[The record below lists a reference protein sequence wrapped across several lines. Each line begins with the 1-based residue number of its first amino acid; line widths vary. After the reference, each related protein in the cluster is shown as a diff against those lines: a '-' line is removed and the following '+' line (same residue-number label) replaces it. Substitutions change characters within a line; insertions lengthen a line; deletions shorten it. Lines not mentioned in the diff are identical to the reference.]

1 MDNKPNITDEKYQLL
16 IDGIG
21 SVLLSARNKISNE
34 VNSTMVDAYWNI
46 GKYIVEYEQQGKER
60 AEYGTNLLNRLS
72 KDLTRLYGKGFGK
85 SNLIYIRKL
94 YIYFPKGGTLSHLLS
109 WSHYYEVLKLDDEI
123 ERSFYIKECEKQHW
137 SVRDLKR
144 QMDSM
149 LFHRIALSKDKEGV
163 LRLAEQG
170 TEIQKS
176 EDIIRDPFVLEFVG
190 LPDVNRYSES
200 DLEKAL
206 VQNLGE
212 FLLELGR
219 GFAFI
224 GQQYRFSIAGR
235 HYYVDLVFYHVILK
249 TYVLID
255 LKRNE
260 VQHEDIGQMNFYL
273 NYFRNEVC
281 NEDDNEPIGIV
292 LGATADKMTME
303 FAMGSISN
311 QLFVSRYQLYLPNRE
326 TLEKELLRVMKYQST
341 EIGAKKKKCQAQ
353 KVSRQ

>member
-1 MDNKPNITDEKYQLL
+1 MDNYLTTADKQYRLL
-16 IDGIG
+16 IDEIGGI
-21 SVLLSARNKISNE
+21 LLRARDKISREINT
-34 VNSTMVDAYWNI
+34 TMVDTYWSI
-46 GKYIVEYEQQGKER
+46 GRYIVEYEQRGRER

-85 SNLIYIRKL
+85 SNLTYIRKL
-94 YIYFPKGGTLSHLLS
+94 YISFPKSGTLSHLLS
-109 WSHYYEVLKLDDEI
+109 WSHYYEVLKLDDEL

-137 SVRDLKR
+137 SVRELKR

-170 TEIQKS
+170 TEIQS
-176 EDIIRDPFVLEFVG
+176 PEDIILDPFVLEFTG
-190 LPDVNRYSES
+190 LSDVNRYSES

-206 VQNLGE
+206 VRNLGQ

-235 HYYVDLVFYHVILK
+235 HYYVDLVFYHVVLK

-281 NEDDNEPIGIV
+281 NEGDNEPIGIV

-311 QLFVSRYQLYLPNRE
+311 QLFVSRYQLYLPDRE
-326 TLEKELLRVMKYQST
+326 TLERELWRIVRSQNLEIEAKGVKE
-341 EIGAKKKKCQAQ
+341 
-353 KVSRQ
+353 

>member
-1 MDNKPNITDEKYQLL
+1 MDKNLIIADEQYQSL
-16 IDGIG
+16 INEIG
-21 SVLLSARNKISNE
+21 SVLLNARNKISRE
-34 VNSTMVDAYWNI
+34 VNITMVDAYWNI
-46 GKYIVEYEQQGKER
+46 GRYIVEYEQQGKER

-94 YIYFPKGGTLSHLLS
+94 YQSFPISGTLSHQLS
-109 WSHYYEVLKLDDEI
+109 WSHYYEILKLDDGL

-137 SVRDLKR
+137 SVRELKR

-163 LRLAEQG
+163 LQLAEQG
-170 TEIQKS
+170 SDIQKP
-176 EDIIRDPFVLEFVG
+176 EDIIRDPFVLEFTG

-200 DLEKAL
+200 DLENAL
-206 VQNLGE
+206 VRNLGQ

-235 HYYVDLVFYHVILK
+235 HYHVDLVFYHVVLK

-311 QLFVSRYQLYLPNRE
+311 QLFVSRYQLYLPDRE
-326 TLEKELLRVMKYQST
+326 TLEREVWRIMKSQDIETEAREGKE
-341 EIGAKKKKCQAQ
+341 
-353 KVSRQ
+353 

>member
-1 MDNKPNITDEKYQLL
+1 MNGNIIIADEQYQSL
-16 IDGIG
+16 INEIG
-21 SVLLSARNKISNE
+21 DVLLNARNKISREIN
-34 VNSTMVDAYWNI
+34 VTMVDAYWSI
-46 GKYIVEYEQQGKER
+46 GRYIVEYEQQGKER
-60 AEYGTNLLNRLS
+60 AEYGTKLLSRLS

-94 YIYFPKGGTLSHLLS
+94 YLSFPKSGTLSHLLS
-109 WSHYYEVLKLDDEI
+109 WSHYYEILKSDDGL
-123 ERSFYIKECEKQHW
+123 ERSFYIKECEKRHW
-137 SVRDLKR
+137 SVRELKR

-170 TEIQKS
+170 TEIQKP
-176 EDIIRDPFVLEFVG
+176 EDIIRDPFVLEFAG
-190 LPDVNRYSES
+190 LPDIDRYSES

-206 VQNLGE
+206 VHNLGQ

-235 HYYVDLVFYHVILK
+235 HYRVDLVFYHVVLK

-281 NEDDNEPIGIV
+281 NGDDNDPIGIV

-311 QLFVSRYQLYLPNRE
+311 QLFVSRYQLYLPDRE
-326 TLEKELLRVMKYQST
+326 TLERELWRIMKSQNTDTEAKEDRV
-341 EIGAKKKKCQAQ
+341 
-353 KVSRQ
+353 

>member
-1 MDNKPNITDEKYQLL
+1 MNGNIIIADEQYQSL
-16 IDGIG
+16 INEIG
-21 SVLLSARNKISNE
+21 DVLLNARNKISCEIN
-34 VNSTMVDAYWNI
+34 VTMVDAYWSI
-46 GKYIVEYEQQGKER
+46 GRYIVEYEQQGKER
-60 AEYGTNLLNRLS
+60 AEYGTKLLSRLS

-94 YIYFPKGGTLSHLLS
+94 YLSFPISGTLSHLLS
-109 WSHYYEVLKLDDEI
+109 WSHYYEILKLDDGL
-123 ERSFYIKECEKQHW
+123 ERSFYIKECEKQRW
-137 SVRDLKR
+137 SVRELKR

-170 TEIQKS
+170 TEIQKP
-176 EDIIRDPFVLEFVG
+176 EDIIRDPFVLEFAG
-190 LPDVNRYSES
+190 LPDIDRYSES

-206 VQNLGE
+206 IRNLGQ

-235 HYYVDLVFYHVILK
+235 QYRVDLVFYHVVLK

-281 NEDDNEPIGIV
+281 NGDDNDPIGIV

-311 QLFVSRYQLYLPNRE
+311 QLFVSRYQLYLPDRE
-326 TLEKELLRVMKYQST
+326 TLERELWRIMKNQNTDIEAKEDRV
-341 EIGAKKKKCQAQ
+341 
-353 KVSRQ
+353 

>member
-1 MDNKPNITDEKYQLL
+1 MNGNIIIADEQYQSL
-16 IDGIG
+16 INEIG
-21 SVLLSARNKISNE
+21 DVLLNARNKISREIN
-34 VNSTMVDAYWNI
+34 VTMVDAYWSI
-46 GKYIVEYEQQGKER
+46 GRYIVEYEQQGKER
-60 AEYGTNLLNRLS
+60 AEYGTKLLSRLS

-94 YIYFPKGGTLSHLLS
+94 YLSFPISGTLSHLLS
-109 WSHYYEVLKLDDEI
+109 WSHYYEILKLDDGL
-123 ERSFYIKECEKQHW
+123 ERSFYIKECEKQRW
-137 SVRDLKR
+137 SVRELKR

-170 TEIQKS
+170 TEIQKP
-176 EDIIRDPFVLEFVG
+176 EDIIRDPFVLEFAG
-190 LPDVNRYSES
+190 LPDIDRYSES

-206 VQNLGE
+206 IRNLGQ

-235 HYYVDLVFYHVILK
+235 QYRVDLVFYHVVLK

-281 NEDDNEPIGIV
+281 NGDDNDPIGIV

-311 QLFVSRYQLYLPNRE
+311 QLFVSRYQLYLPDRE
-326 TLEKELLRVMKYQST
+326 TLERELWRIMKNQNTDIEAKEDRV
-341 EIGAKKKKCQAQ
+341 
-353 KVSRQ
+353 